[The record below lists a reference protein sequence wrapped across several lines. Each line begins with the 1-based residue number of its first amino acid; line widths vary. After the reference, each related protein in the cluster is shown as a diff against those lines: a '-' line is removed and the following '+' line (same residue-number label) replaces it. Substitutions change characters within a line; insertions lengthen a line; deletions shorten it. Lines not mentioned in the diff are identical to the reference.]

1 MKIMKNE
8 RIRGFLTRFAL
19 LAGVVYFGFIF
30 PDSFSDHEK
39 IVHFGAHVGMS
50 FLIASCVY
58 FISHFRLGVS
68 KRHSYLLLMGTILVV
83 GACYKYFE
91 IAAQGI
97 LHAYPL
103 GQLLVLT
110 GSYASMSQNLAGAL
124 AAILLINYII
134 TADGRSTPSR
144 YRPIPYGRR

>member
-1 MKIMKNE
+1 VL
-8 RIRGFLTRFAL
+8 F
-19 LAGVVYFGFIF
+19 AGVVYFGFIF

-58 FISHFRLGVS
+58 FICHFRLGIG
-68 KRHSYLLLMGTILVV
+68 KRSSYLILMGTILVV

-91 IAAQGI
+91 IAAEGI

-103 GQLLVLT
+103 GQLLVVT

-124 AAILLINYII
+124 AAILLIHSII
-134 TADGRSTPSR
+134 AADAGLAPSR
-144 YRPIPYGRR
+144 YRPIPNGHR